1 MPLKYPE
8 PMSIAV
14 MVGRMVHAHSS
25 SVRPGK
31 PTRRTDATKSTGA
44 TTAAKARV
52 TPRIRSSR
60 TDAIVATFDTVAT
73 VASCAVAPNPPASRA
88 SPRSGRACDGGRRP
102 PRIGTHGSERKY
114 ITGRSLGGA
123 TPVQPGTA
131 YLLAM
136 DRGILSVSEFAVLF
150 VATIPWLGA
159 IAVAVVA
166 LNLLRRLVRASE
178 RIAEAVETKAR
189 GG

>member
-1 MPLKYPE
+1 
-8 PMSIAV
+8 
-14 MVGRMVHAHSS
+14 
-25 SVRPGK
+25 
-31 PTRRTDATKSTGA
+31 
-44 TTAAKARV
+44 
-52 TPRIRSSR
+52 
-60 TDAIVATFDTVAT
+60 
-73 VASCAVAPNPPASRA
+73 
-88 SPRSGRACDGGRRP
+88 
-102 PRIGTHGSERKY
+102 
-114 ITGRSLGGA
+114 
-123 TPVQPGTA
+123 
-131 YLLAM
+131 M